1 MYTVVVCSNC
11 KYVWIVKNRPKTSQ
25 CGKCRK
31 RRKFKLLKKYHKTTN
46 KEEAE
51 LARAFYQSRVHG
63 QEERF
68 DEALDA
74 GVLEEDLNAFISESE
89 YLDLQ
94 GMDGDAVENAVE
106 NIIHP
111 STSRSEIKIL
121 RDAFIELDNP
131 DIDDVLEYTREYN
144 VEDENAVLKLEG
156 LVREGTIDPDS
167 IRVSDIEKRIEELFD
182 QPEFERSVPNEEDRG
197 SGSSSSHQNI
207 IIRAVE
213 EHGDESVDAILD
225 QAETDGMP
233 RQKAIISL
241 EKLAQSGR
249 IEPDIDLKTI
259 TDARISIIG
268 EATKNNKQGDQRR
281 KDQETENETKQE
293 DSESSNL
300 SQREIMEKAIENQ
313 DNPTEEDVFN
323 YASEHGL
330 NDNKTQ
336 KLLQK
341 MKQYGQVQESN
352 DYTLRLV

>member
-1 MYTVVVCSNC
+1 MYTIVVCSNC
-11 KYVWIVKNRPKTSQ
+11 KYVWIVKDRPKTSQ

-51 LARAFYQSRVHG
+51 LARAFYQSRIHG

-94 GMDGDAVENAVE
+94 GMDGDAVEDAVE
-106 NIIHP
+106 NIIHT

-121 RDAFIELDNP
+121 QEALIELDNP
-131 DIDDVLEYTREYN
+131 NIDDVLEYTREYD
-144 VEDENAVLKLEG
+144 VKDENAVLKLEG
-156 LVREGTIDPDS
+156 LVREGTIDPDN

-182 QPEFERSVPNEEDRG
+182 RPDVERSVPDEKDREPG
-197 SGSSSSHQNI
+197 SGSSHRDI

-225 QAETDGMP
+225 QAEADGMP
-233 RQKAIISL
+233 RQKAVISL

-249 IEPDIDLKTI
+249 IEPDIDLRVI

-268 EATKNNKQGDQRR
+268 EATENNEQGDGQQ
-281 KDQETENETKQE
+281 KDKKTENETEQE
-293 DSESSNL
+293 NSESSNF
-300 SQREIMEKAIENQ
+300 SQREIMERAIENQ
-313 DNPTEEDVFN
+313 DNPTEKDVLK

-330 NDNKTQ
+330 SDNKAR